1 MSWIA
6 TNKKTK
12 IEYPIT
18 DEAKKSF
25 EETGNDSLFDW
36 REIKTPPEVA
46 INGDVEN
53 KGKKVKA
60 NPSK

>member
-6 TNKKTK
+6 VNKKTK
-12 IEYPIT
+12 IEYPVT
-18 DEAKKSF
+18 DEGKKTF

-46 INGDVEN
+46 SNDE
-53 KGKKVKA
+53 KKKEVKA